1 MTGTRTARPW
11 SRCGGRGSREPHQQ
25 GGKDH
30 PGTVAG
36 RQLVVSGRH
45 RTKVLAAVHAPFYDV
60 AAGSGPGQLL
70 ADARDDGRS
79 DRCALGWCARS
90 GAGATAHGRWG
101 GCSPFS
107 DHVVGA
113 LAGPPTAAGP
123 WHTDAVQNRLQLG
136 GFMALA
142 RGDHDAQHSAA
153 SLGGQVDLGGQ
164 PTAGA
169 SERLVWFSGR
179 PPLRR
184 LAPAA
189 CWWART
195 IVASML
201 TCQSSSPTASDSV

>member
-45 RTKVLAAVHAPFYDV
+45 RTKVLEAVHAPFYDV
-60 AAGSGPGQLL
+60 ALPVADQVNRWRTPATTGDLIAALWDGVPDPAPAQQRTAGGV
-70 ADARDDGRS
+70 AV
-79 DRCALGWCARS
+79 ALV
-90 GAGATAHGRWG
+90 
-101 GCSPFS
+101 S

-136 GFMALA
+136 GLMALA
-142 RGDHDAQHSAA
+142 RVTTMLNTRPRPSAA
-153 SLGGQVDLGGQ
+153 RWTLVVSPPRERPSAWSGSAAAPLCAAWRRPRAGG
-164 PTAGA
+164 
-169 SERLVWFSGR
+169 
-179 PPLRR
+179 
-184 LAPAA
+184 PA
-189 CWWART
+189 R
-195 IVASML
+195 
-201 TCQSSSPTASDSV
+201 